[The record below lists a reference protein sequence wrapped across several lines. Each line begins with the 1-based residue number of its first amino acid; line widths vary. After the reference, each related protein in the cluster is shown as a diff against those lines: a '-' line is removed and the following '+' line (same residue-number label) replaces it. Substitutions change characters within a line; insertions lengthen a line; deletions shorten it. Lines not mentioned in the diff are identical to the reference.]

1 MLFYF
6 WEINP
11 INKSDCA
18 CIPSQRYPSRVKSSG
33 QQSARGIKMFNQW
46 KSWLVAGLAII
57 ATNAMAGVDDKHGR
71 EWRQLI
77 ETTSLTAAQVASV
90 CPRDGVTTCA
100 GTVGRNDLTGWVWAN
115 QSQVTLLLSYYTP
128 DILTNP
134 VLTDWTY
141 FLAAS
146 NFLADFTPTA
156 QSSGNCTYCDQGAFG
171 AGWTASVDAYGQPI
185 GAGVSF
191 SIGNVNGIQAGI
203 GFGSGADTASAQRGV
218 FLWRPTGL
226 GTNDVYA
233 NDDKGSTPNARGG
246 TAVANVLANDWV
258 AGTRASTSN
267 ASLSMVSSSNP
278 GVTLNTTSG
287 EVSASAAVG
296 GGAYTLV
303 YRACSLAMP
312 DICDEALVQV
322 TVPYAVIRAN
332 PDTGARSSATAG
344 AAVASVI
351 ANDTVDGVPATLD
364 KVSIAIVSSSHSG
377 ITLNTST
384 TAVEVAQG
392 TPNGAYTLSYRIC
405 DRTNATNCAEAN
417 VAVSVRPN
425 AIYAG
430 NDSARGSSKTGGVVI
445 ANVLANDTVNGVVAT
460 PATVTLST
468 VTPLPSGFTLNTA
481 TGAVSVAP
489 KTASGSYNFGYRICE
504 TISPT
509 NCAQAT
515 ITVDLSGKGGN

>member
-1 MLFYF
+1 ML
-6 WEINP
+6 
-11 INKSDCA
+11 
-18 CIPSQRYPSRVKSSG
+18 
-33 QQSARGIKMFNQW
+33 NQW
-46 KSWLVAGLAII
+46 KGWLAAGLAIF
-57 ATNAMAGVDDKHGR
+57 ATNAMAGVDDKHGS

-77 ETTSLTAAQVASV
+77 ETTSFTAAQIASV

-100 GTVGRNDLTGWVWAN
+100 GTVGRSDLTGWVWAT
-115 QSQVTLLLSYYTP
+115 QPQVTLLLSYYTQ

-134 VLTDWTY
+134 VLDDWTY

-156 QSSGNCTYCDQGAFG
+156 QSSGNCTYCDQGAFA

-191 SIGNVNGIQAGI
+191 SVGNVNSIHGSL
-203 GFGSGADTASAQRGV
+203 GFGSGPDSASAQRGI

-226 GTNDVYA
+226 GTNDVYT
-233 NDDKGSTPNARGG
+233 NDDKGSTPTARGG

-258 AGTRASTSN
+258 EGARASTSN
-267 ASLSMVSSSNP
+267 VSLSVASSSNP
-278 GVTLNTTSG
+278 GVTLNTATG
-287 EVSASAAVG
+287 EVSASSTVG

-303 YRACSLAMP
+303 YRACSLVMP
-312 DICDEALVQV
+312 DSCDEALVQI

-332 PDTGARSSATAG
+332 EDSGARASATAG

-351 ANDTVDGVPATLD
+351 ANDTVDGALATLD
-364 KVSIAIVSSSHSG
+364 KVSLVLLSSPHSG

-384 TAVEVAQG
+384 AAVEVAQG

-405 DRTNATNCAEAN
+405 DRTNATNCAQAN
-417 VAVSVRPN
+417 VAVSVRSN
-425 AIYAG
+425 LIYAG

-445 ANVLANDTVNGVVAT
+445 ASVLANDTLNGVVAT
-460 PATVTLST
+460 PATVTLGLVS
-468 VTPLPSGFTLNTA
+468 VLPSGFTLNTA
-481 TGAVSVAP
+481 TGSLSVAP
-489 KTASGSYNFGYRICE
+489 KTSSGTYNFDYRICE
-504 TISPT
+504 TISPA

-515 ITVDLSGKGGN
+515 ITVNLSGKGGG

>member
-1 MLFYF
+1 
-6 WEINP
+6 
-11 INKSDCA
+11 
-18 CIPSQRYPSRVKSSG
+18 
-33 QQSARGIKMFNQW
+33 MFNQW
-46 KSWLVAGLAII
+46 KTWLAAILAII
-57 ATNAMAGVDDKHGR
+57 ATDAIAGVDDKHGR

-77 ETTSLTAAQVASV
+77 ETTSLTAAQIASA

-100 GTVGRNDLTGWVWAN
+100 GTVGCSDLTGWVWGT
-115 QSQVTLLLSYYTP
+115 QPQVTLLLSYYTP

-134 VLTDWTY
+134 VLTDWRY
-141 FLAAS
+141 FGAADA
-146 NFLADFTPTA
+146 FLSDFTPTA
-156 QSSGNCTYCDQGAFG
+156 QSSGSCTYCDQDAFA
-171 AGWTASVDAYGQPI
+171 AGWTASVDAYRQPI

-191 SIGNVNGIQAGI
+191 SVGNVNGIQAGI
-203 GFGSGADTASAQRGV
+203 GFGSDLDTASAQRGV

-226 GTNDVYA
+226 GTNDIYA

-246 TAVANVLANDWV
+246 TAVASVLANDWV
-258 AGTRASTSN
+258 AGTRPSTSN
-267 ASLSMVSSSNP
+267 VSLSMVSSSNP
-278 GVTLNTTSG
+278 GVTLNTTTG

-312 DICDEALVQV
+312 DTCDEALVQV
-322 TVPYAVIRAN
+322 NVPYALIRAN

-364 KVSIAIVSSSHSG
+364 KVSITLVSSSHSG
-377 ITLNTST
+377 ITLNTSSA
-384 TAVEVAQG
+384 AVEVAQG
-392 TPNGAYTLSYRIC
+392 TPNGAYTLSYQIC
-405 DRTNATNCAEAN
+405 DRTNATNCAQTN
-417 VAVSVRPN
+417 VAISVRPN

-430 NDSARGSSKTGGVVI
+430 NDSARGSSKTGSVVI
-445 ANVLANDTVNGVVAT
+445 ANVLANDTVNGVAAT
-460 PATVTLST
+460 PISVTLSA

-489 KTASGSYNFGYRICE
+489 KTSSGTHSFAYRICE
-504 TISPT
+504 TISPA

-515 ITVDLSGKGGN
+515 ITVDLSGKGGG

>member
-1 MLFYF
+1 ML
-6 WEINP
+6 
-11 INKSDCA
+11 
-18 CIPSQRYPSRVKSSG
+18 
-33 QQSARGIKMFNQW
+33 NQW
-46 KSWLVAGLAII
+46 KIWLAAGLVVM
-57 ATNAMAGVDDKHGR
+57 ATNAIAGVDDKHGR
-71 EWRQLI
+71 EWRQLV
-77 ETTSLTAAQVASV
+77 ETTSLTAAQIASV

-100 GTVGRNDLTGWVWAN
+100 GAVGRSDLTGWVWGT
-115 QSQVTLLLSYYTP
+115 QPQVTLLLSYYTP

-156 QSSGNCTYCDQGAFG
+156 QSSGSCTYCDQDAFA
-171 AGWTASVDAYGQPI
+171 AGWTASVDAIGQPI
-185 GAGVSF
+185 GAGISF

-203 GFGSGADTASAQRGV
+203 GFGSGADTASAQRGL

-233 NDDKGSTPNARGG
+233 NDDKGSTSNARGG

-267 ASLSMVSSSNP
+267 VSLSMVSSSNP
-278 GVTLNTTSG
+278 GVTLNTATG

-296 GGAYTLV
+296 GGTHSLL
-303 YRACSLAMP
+303 YRICSLAMP
-312 DICDEALVQV
+312 DSCDEALVQV
-322 TVPYAVIRAN
+322 NVPYAVIRAN

-351 ANDTVDGVPATLD
+351 ANDTVDGVPAALD
-364 KVSIAIVSSSHSG
+364 KVSITLVSSSHSG

-384 TAVEVAQG
+384 AAVEVAQG
-392 TPNGAYTLSYRIC
+392 TPNGAYTLSYQIC
-405 DRTNATNCAEAN
+405 DRTNATNCAQTN

-430 NDSARGSSKTGGVVI
+430 NDSARGSSKTGSVVI

-460 PATVTLST
+460 PTSVTLSA

-489 KTASGSYNFGYRICE
+489 KTSSGTYSFAYRICE
-504 TISPT
+504 TISPA

-515 ITVDLSGKGGN
+515 ITVDLSGKGGG

>member
-1 MLFYF
+1 ML
-6 WEINP
+6 
-11 INKSDCA
+11 
-18 CIPSQRYPSRVKSSG
+18 
-33 QQSARGIKMFNQW
+33 NQW
-46 KSWLVAGLAII
+46 KGWLAAGLAIV
-57 ATNAMAGVDDKHGR
+57 ATSAMAGVDDKHGR

-77 ETTSLTAAQVASV
+77 ETTSLTEAQIASV

-100 GTVGRNDLTGWVWAN
+100 GSIAGRDLTGWVWGT

-141 FLAAS
+141 FFAAS
-146 NFLADFTPTA
+146 NFLANFTPTA
-156 QSSGNCTYCDQGAFG
+156 QSSGSCTYCDQGAFA
-171 AGWTASVDAYGQPI
+171 AGWTASVDAVGQPI

-203 GFGSGADTASAQRGV
+203 GFGSGADSASAQRGV

-258 AGTRASTSN
+258 AGARATTAN
-267 ASLSMVSSSNP
+267 ATLTLVSSSNA
-278 GVTLNTTSG
+278 GLTLNTTTG

-296 GGAYTLV
+296 GGAYTVV
-303 YRACSLAMP
+303 YRICSLAAP
-312 DICDEALVQV
+312 DSCDEALVQV
-322 TVPYAVIRAN
+322 NVPYAVIRAN
-332 PDTGARSSATAG
+332 PDAGARSSATAG

-364 KVSIAIVSSSHSG
+364 KVSLVVLSSSHTG

-384 TAVEVAQG
+384 AAVEVAQG
-392 TPNGAYTLSYRIC
+392 TPNGAYMLRYQIC
-405 DRTNATNCAEAN
+405 DRTNTANCAQAN
-417 VAVSVRPN
+417 VAVTVRPN
-425 AIYAG
+425 SIYAG

-445 ANVLANDTVNGVVAT
+445 ANVLANDSANGVGAT
-460 PATVTLST
+460 PANVTLSL
-468 VTPLPSGFTLNTA
+468 VSALPYGFTLNTA
-481 TGAVSVAP
+481 SGALSVAP
-489 KTASGSYNFGYRICE
+489 KTSSGTYNFGYRICE
-504 TISPT
+504 KISPA

-515 ITVDLSGKGGN
+515 ITVDLSGKGGD